1 MPWPLRHSGSSL
13 RDCGLWEKQDPSYPR
28 IPHLA
33 PAQDTLRRH
42 KWVGSCLGERFFA
55 PEHAQPQACL
65 NEADSKRTP
74 EPEEL
79 EVRGAEQ

>member
-1 MPWPLRHSGSSL
+1 MPWPLRHSGSGL
-13 RDCGLWEKQDPSYPR
+13 RDCGLWEKQVPSYPR

-42 KWVGSCLGERFFA
+42 EWVGGCLGERVFA

-65 NEADSKRTP
+65 NEADSKRIP